1 MGAVFHHLP
10 IRGVWKTRLLG
21 RNSSGSMP
29 AAVGWRRGSPW
40 EEVAG
45 AAPEREIG
53 MLITNT
59 GLGRGDGQG
68 ESSVEEEVTSFN
80 QESG

>member
-1 MGAVFHHLP
+1 
-10 IRGVWKTRLLG
+10 
-21 RNSSGSMP
+21 MP

-45 AAPEREIG
+45 AAPEWEIG